1 LTQGWQKLA
10 PKEENNVSIIDLM
23 SMAKPNLE
31 SRKKILAKLK
41 GKEFTN
47 CFQCMKC
54 TSGCTALKLLELKPN
69 EIVKLVNL
77 GFVDELP
84 NSDII
89 WTCVTCLKC
98 VERCPQKASPYHII
112 MALRNI
118 AVEKEAKV
126 PEGFLKAVSQILET
140 GLAEPPQKI
149 VTRKMDTVDRECLNL
164 PKIRLPKES
173 FQAALMKAMEEK

>member
-1 LTQGWQKLA
+1 MSL
-10 PKEENNVSIIDLM
+10 IDLM
-23 SMAKPNLE
+23 SMAKPNKR
-31 SRKKILAKLK
+31 SRDKIISKLK
-41 GKEFTN
+41 GRELVN
-47 CFQCMKC
+47 CFQCMRC

-84 NSDII
+84 SSDII

-98 VERCPQKASPYHII
+98 VERCPQKASPYHVI

-118 AVEKEAKV
+118 AVEKEAKI
-126 PEGFLKAVSQILET
+126 PEGYLKAVSQILET

-149 VTRKMDTVDRECLNL
+149 VTRKMQTLDRECLNL
-164 PKIRLPKES
+164 PKIKLPKES
-173 FQAALMKAMEEK
+173 FQVVLMKAMEEK